1 MQLFVV
7 LCDSL
12 MSRYLALKP
21 CFNVAIGAVVQEF
34 HVTLFMSQ
42 NLVLNLSF
50 EITVAAY
57 ARRLYAT

>member
-1 MQLFVV
+1 M
-7 LCDSL
+7 SL
-12 MSRYLALKP
+12 YLALKP
-21 CFNVAIGAVVQEF
+21 CLKVAIGAFVQEF

-50 EITVAAY
+50 EIAVAAY

>member
-1 MQLFVV
+1 
-7 LCDSL
+7 

-21 CFNVAIGAVVQEF
+21 CFKVAIGAVVQEF

-50 EITVAAY
+50 EIAVAAY